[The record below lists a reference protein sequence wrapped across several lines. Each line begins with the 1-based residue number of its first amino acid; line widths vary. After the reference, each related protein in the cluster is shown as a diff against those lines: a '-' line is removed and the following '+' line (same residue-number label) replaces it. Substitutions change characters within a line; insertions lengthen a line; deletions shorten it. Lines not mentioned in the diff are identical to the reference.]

1 MPSSN
6 CLLISLRRKTCNGV
20 AENTSLGLKA
30 PSLCDVQRNYE
41 AMKEENLSGFA
52 LLVPLMLQFINGSE
66 CFTHNKRQS
75 SRVLN
80 VHLQYDFNQDN
91 DSRGSCQR
99 SSFSDA
105 RLLRFHNVT
114 FRQKHIRIVFPKP
127 FEFQMCTDLDKV
139 NMKRI
144 HNSFEF
150 KFSLFQT
157 ISFLY
162 SLLS

>member
-114 FRQKHIRIVFPKP
+114 FRQKMTESCFQNHLNFKCALIWTKSTWNAFITHLNSNSAFFKP
-127 FEFQMCTDLDKV
+127 YRFC
-139 NMKRI
+139 I
-144 HNSFEF
+144 P
-150 KFSLFQT
+150 
-157 ISFLY
+157 Y
-162 SLLS
+162 